1 MSFVNLA
8 TGIKVYYEIEGQ
20 GEPLLLIMGT
30 AADHNTWSA

>member
-1 MSFVNLA
+1 MSFVNLT
-8 TGIKVYYEIEGQ
+8 TGIKVYYEIEGH